1 MKYLLVILLI
11 LGGTDPAR
19 TSRINSIKAEAQK
32 AYTQGDFKKA
42 AADYQYLIDSMGVK
56 EEEVKL
62 NLANAL
68 FQLHD
73 SSAVVHY
80 NELATSPQA
89 SIRSRSN
96 LQLGV
101 IEDRNKHL
109 EQALARFK
117 ESLKADPQNEK
128 ARYNYEMVKKKL
140 DAQKNQQNQ
149 QNQQNKNDQNKQ
161 SQSQNQQQQQKNS
174 KENDKQQ
181 QQNQQQQKDQ
191 DQKDKQS
198 QSQQQKD
205 QQQQMQQSQQDQ
217 QKKNADQQKEEE
229 QRNLAEKLKE
239 MNMSEEKA
247 KMILEA
253 MKNQEIQYLQ
263 QNTRKSKVPHDS
275 SKPDW

>member
-1 MKYLLVILLI
+1 MKYLLAILVF

-19 TSRINSIKAEAQK
+19 TSRINSIKADAQK

-42 AADYQYLIDSMGVK
+42 AADYLYLIDSMGVK
-56 EEEVKL
+56 EDEVKL

-73 SSAVVHY
+73 STAVVQY
-80 NELATSPQA
+80 NELATSPEA

-117 ESLKADPQNEK
+117 ESLKADPQNAM

-140 DAQKNQQNQ
+140 DEQKNQQNQ
-149 QNQQNKNDQNKQ
+149 QNQENKKDQDK
-161 SQSQNQQQQQKNS
+161 QSQNQQQQQQKNS
-174 KENDKQQ
+174 QGNDKQQ

-191 DQKDKQS
+191 DQKDKQN
-198 QSQQQKD
+198 QRQQQKD
-205 QQQQMQQSQQDQ
+205 QQQQQQNQAKE
-217 QKKNADQQKEEE
+217 QKKNTDQQKEEQ

-253 MKNQEIQYLQ
+253 MKNQEIQYWQ